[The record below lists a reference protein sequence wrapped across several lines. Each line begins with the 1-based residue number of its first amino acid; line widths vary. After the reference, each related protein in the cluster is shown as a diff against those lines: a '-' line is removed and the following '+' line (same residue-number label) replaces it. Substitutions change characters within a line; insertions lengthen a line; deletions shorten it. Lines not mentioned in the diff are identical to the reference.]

1 MPPLRGGDPSLACAH
16 QTADQL
22 APIFLPPQKNTMAK
36 PTRKPVGSKKKSP
49 VRTSKPAPRRTPKP
63 APRGTSARR
72 PSSSAANAR
81 KAKPAPRRTP
91 KTPKSPPK
99 ALKKKTP
106 PKPLVK
112 PSKKSVTKIATP
124 KASPAKATKT
134 AKPAAKPSRAP
145 APAKKPA
152 TKAAAPKPAPKPAPR
167 KALAPKPAAPKP
179 TPKTAAPVAQKPT
192 KPNKAPAPTPSPKT
206 PTKDLTKAPPAP
218 KTGALKGKDA
228 VRARI
233 LAQRAKPAKPAAFSL
248 DEVLA
253 IAKTVEKTAPA
264 PAPVALIAT
273 KSGKTAP
280 LPAHALQ
287 PAKPTTV
294 RAASLADILG
304 FNPKAKASHAA
315 NEEDAIPDKFK
326 RYYKLLIE
334 LRNHVT
340 GQVDQHSEE
349 TLKRSAKEDSGDL
362 SSYGTDGGTDSFDR
376 DFALSLVANEQEA
389 LAEIEA
395 AIQRIKAGTY
405 GVCEHTQQNINKERL
420 IAVPFTRYTAAA
432 MKEIEKT
439 RYKVRGQT
447 GILGE
452 GEEGGPKVEDDSG
465 E

>member
-1 MPPLRGGDPSLACAH
+1 
-16 QTADQL
+16 
-22 APIFLPPQKNTMAK
+22 MAK
-36 PTRKPVGSKKKSP
+36 STRQPAGTKKKKP

-63 APRGTSARR
+63 APRGTPAQR

-81 KAKPAPRRTP
+81 KAKPAPGRTP
-91 KTPKSPPK
+91 KAPKSPPK

-112 PSKKSVTKIATP
+112 PSKKSITKNAAP
-124 KASPAKATKT
+124 KAFPAKATKT
-134 AKPAAKPSRAP
+134 AKPSAKPSRAP

-152 TKAAAPKPAPKPAPR
+152 PKVASPKADPKPAQNKSPAPKPAPK
-167 KALAPKPAAPKP
+167 
-179 TPKTAAPVAQKPT
+179 TAAPGT
-192 KPNKAPAPTPSPKT
+192 KNTAKGTQAPAPAPS
-206 PTKDLTKAPPAP
+206 P

-264 PAPVALIAT
+264 PAPGALIAT

>member
-1 MPPLRGGDPSLACAH
+1 M
-16 QTADQL
+16 
-22 APIFLPPQKNTMAK
+22 
-36 PTRKPVGSKKKSP
+36 
-49 VRTSKPAPRRTPKP
+49 
-63 APRGTSARR
+63 
-72 PSSSAANAR
+72 
-81 KAKPAPRRTP
+81 
-91 KTPKSPPK
+91 
-99 ALKKKTP
+99 
-106 PKPLVK
+106 
-112 PSKKSVTKIATP
+112 
-124 KASPAKATKT
+124 
-134 AKPAAKPSRAP
+134 
-145 APAKKPA
+145 
-152 TKAAAPKPAPKPAPR
+152 
-167 KALAPKPAAPKP
+167 
-179 TPKTAAPVAQKPT
+179 
-192 KPNKAPAPTPSPKT
+192 
-206 PTKDLTKAPPAP
+206 
-218 KTGALKGKDA
+218 
-228 VRARI
+228 
-233 LAQRAKPAKPAAFSL
+233 
-248 DEVLA
+248 LA

-264 PAPVALIAT
+264 PVATGPLIAT

-287 PAKPTTV
+287 PPKPTTV

-304 FNPKAKASHAA
+304 FNPKSRASHAE
-315 NEEDAIPDKFK
+315 NEEASVPEKFK

-395 AIQRIKAGTY
+395 AIQRIKAGSY
-405 GVCEHTQQNINKERL
+405 GICEHTGQAIPKDRL
-420 IAVPFTRYTAAA
+420 VAVPFTRYTAVA

-452 GEEGGPKVEDDSG
+452 GEEGGPKMETDGND

>member
-1 MPPLRGGDPSLACAH
+1 MATPRKSAAAAK
-16 QTADQL
+16 TA
-22 APIFLPPQKNTMAK
+22 
-36 PTRKPVGSKKKSP
+36 RKPVPAPPAKSSLKTKDAPPAKLAKKSA
-49 VRTSKPAPRRTPKP
+49 TLTTAST
-63 APRGTSARR
+63 
-72 PSSSAANAR
+72 
-81 KAKPAPRRTP
+81 
-91 KTPKSPPK
+91 
-99 ALKKKTP
+99 
-106 PKPLVK
+106 VK
-112 PSKKSVTKIATP
+112 PSSKNSAKAPASKS
-124 KASPAKATKT
+124 ASKSPAGTRHPLPPAKASATKAVPTPAAKSPAT
-134 AKPAAKPSRAP
+134 AKPP
-145 APAKKPA
+145 
-152 TKAAAPKPAPKPAPR
+152 
-167 KALAPKPAAPKP
+167 
-179 TPKTAAPVAQKPT
+179 
-192 KPNKAPAPTPSPKT
+192 
-206 PTKDLTKAPPAP
+206 
-218 KTGALKGKDA
+218 LKGKDA

-248 DEVLA
+248 DEVIA
-253 IAKTVEKTAPA
+253 IAKAVEKAA
-264 PAPVALIAT
+264 PAPVVTGPVIAT

-287 PAKPTTV
+287 PPKPTTV

-304 FNPKAKASHAA
+304 FNPKSRASHAE
-315 NEEDAIPDKFK
+315 NEEAGVPEKFK
-326 RYYKLLIE
+326 RYYKLLID

-395 AIQRIKAGTY
+395 AIQRIKTGAY
-405 GVCEHTQQNINKERL
+405 GICEHTQQPINKERL
-420 IAVPFTRYTAAA
+420 SAVPFTRYTAAA

-452 GEEGGPKVEDDSG
+452 GEDGGQKIEGGDD

>member
-1 MPPLRGGDPSLACAH
+1 
-16 QTADQL
+16 
-22 APIFLPPQKNTMAK
+22 
-36 PTRKPVGSKKKSP
+36 
-49 VRTSKPAPRRTPKP
+49 
-63 APRGTSARR
+63 
-72 PSSSAANAR
+72 
-81 KAKPAPRRTP
+81 
-91 KTPKSPPK
+91 
-99 ALKKKTP
+99 
-106 PKPLVK
+106 VK
-112 PSKKSVTKIATP
+112 PSKKTVTKTAAP

-134 AKPAAKPSRAP
+134 AKPAAKSSRAP

-152 TKAAAPKPAPKPAPR
+152 TKATAPKPAKRPVPAP
-167 KALAPKPAAPKP
+167 KTTKSAPKTAPKATAAAAKSKSKPTKVP
-179 TPKTAAPVAQKPT
+179 TPATNSKTAAPVSAKPSEDA
-192 KPNKAPAPTPSPKT
+192 KQPI
-206 PTKDLTKAPPAP
+206 
-218 KTGALKGKDA
+218 LKGKDA

-253 IAKTVEKTAPA
+253 IAKTVEKAAPA
-264 PAPVALIAT
+264 KAPVALIAT

-287 PAKPTTV
+287 TPKPTTV

-405 GVCEHTQQNINKERL
+405 GVCEHTQQTINKERL
-420 IAVPFTRYTAAA
+420 LAVPFTRYTAAA

-439 RYKVRGQT
+439 RFKVRGQT

>member
-1 MPPLRGGDPSLACAH
+1 
-16 QTADQL
+16 
-22 APIFLPPQKNTMAK
+22 MAQ
-36 PTRKPVGSKKKSP
+36 PTRKPVEAKKKSAP
-49 VRTSKPAPRRTPKP
+49 PAKKPAPRP
-63 APRGTSARR
+63 APPAKKSPPPASKTKTP
-72 PSSSAANAR
+72 PSSS
-81 KAKPAPRRTP
+81 
-91 KTPKSPPK
+91 
-99 ALKKKTP
+99 
-106 PKPLVK
+106 VK
-112 PSKKSVTKIATP
+112 PSKKPDTKPA
-124 KASPAKATKT
+124 PAKAAAA
-134 AKPAAKPSRAP
+134 AKPAAPKAAPAKAAKPAGKTPP

-152 TKAAAPKPAPKPAPR
+152 AKATKPAPAAKPAAPAPKAPAKAAAPTPPA
-167 KALAPKPAAPKP
+167 KAI
-179 TPKTAAPVAQKPT
+179 
-192 KPNKAPAPTPSPKT
+192 
-206 PTKDLTKAPPAP
+206 PPAP
-218 KTGALKGKDA
+218 AKAAAPGKPAALKGKDA

-248 DEVLA
+248 EEVLA
-253 IAKTVEKTAPA
+253 IAKTVEKAAPA
-264 PAPVALIAT
+264 PAPVPLIAT
-273 KSGKTAP
+273 KAGKTAP

-287 PAKPTTV
+287 PPKPTTV

-304 FNPKAKASHAA
+304 FNPKSKASHAE
-315 NEEDAIPDKFK
+315 NEEDAIPEKFK

-389 LAEIEA
+389 LAEVEA
-395 AIQRIKAGTY
+395 AIQRIKNGSY
-405 GVCEHTQQNINKERL
+405 GVCEHTQQPINKERL
-420 IAVPFTRYTAAA
+420 LAVPFTRYTAAA

>member
-1 MPPLRGGDPSLACAH
+1 
-16 QTADQL
+16 
-22 APIFLPPQKNTMAK
+22 MAK
-36 PTRKPVGSKKKSP
+36 PTRKQSP
-49 VRTSKPAPRRTPKP
+49 RKPAPVAKTKSPPQKPSAKKLSSQKPVAKPVSKKNAPKAAPKSAAKP
-63 APRGTSARR
+63 AT
-72 PSSSAANAR
+72 
-81 KAKPAPRRTP
+81 KAKPA
-91 KTPKSPPK
+91 
-99 ALKKKTP
+99 L
-106 PKPLVK
+106 K
-112 PSKKSVTKIATP
+112 PSVMSSKK
-124 KASPAKATKT
+124 PAAKPAPAAP
-134 AKPAAKPSRAP
+134 AKPAAKSV
-145 APAKKPA
+145 
-152 TKAAAPKPAPKPAPR
+152 
-167 KALAPKPAAPKP
+167 PAAPAAKP
-179 TPKTAAPVAQKPT
+179 SAKP
-192 KPNKAPAPTPSPKT
+192 
-206 PTKDLTKAPPAP
+206 
-218 KTGALKGKDA
+218 ALKGKDA

-253 IAKTVEKTAPA
+253 IAKTAEKSAPA
-264 PAPVALIAT
+264 VAAPSVPLIAT

-280 LPAHALQ
+280 LPPQALQ

-304 FNPKAKASHAA
+304 FNPKSRASHAE
-315 NEEDAIPDKFK
+315 NEEATIPEKFK

-395 AIQRIKAGTY
+395 AIQRIKNGTY
-405 GVCEHTQQNINKERL
+405 GVCEHTQQPINKERL
-420 IAVPFTRYTAAA
+420 VAVPFTRYTAAA

-452 GEEGGPKVEDDSG
+452 GEEGGPKIESDGGD